1 MFPENTPG
9 LWCIAS
15 IMKPL
20 PSQPSAPRAPKHQ
33 RVRETLRRQI
43 MEGLYPPGSALPP
56 ETELPKRLRVSK
68 ITVVRALN
76 ELVREGL
83 VVRRRGR
90 GSFVA
95 DPAQRPLMPGRF
107 LKLGVLMPFS
117 VFPDFRYGA
126 AQGETL
132 RAALATWGMD
142 RIEPDFPGVPA
153 DQATQGRYTCE
164 PRGCQ
169 VQMFGEEEN
178 AHPMH
183 PPLQAVKDAG
193 LDGILTCSIVQEAWM
208 AELLALGIPTVIVD
222 YPSER
227 FILQADQVYFDPLPG
242 YRAAVNHFVAAG
254 LTRIHFVG
262 GLIHKPFGNYENRP
276 RGEAYYT
283 PENTM
288 LDPDS
293 FLRLAAW
300 REALS
305 QHGLNASDANV
316 RFAWTE
322 ENHAIHMA
330 REIVDLPEDR
340 RPQAVLC
347 HGLNQARA
355 LIKLFAERGLPLMA
369 AGATDTPA
377 EGPALSIVASNADLG
392 RTAASLLLWK
402 LQLPTRLPLRVGVPM
417 TLSKENVR

>member
-1 MFPENTPG
+1 MT
-9 LWCIAS
+9 
-15 IMKPL
+15 PL
-20 PSQPSAPRAPKHQ
+20 PSQPTSPRAPKHQ

-95 DPAQRPLMPGRF
+95 DPAQRPLIPGRF
-107 LKLGVLMPFS
+107 LKLGVLVPFS
-117 VFPDFRYGA
+117 VFPDYRYGS
-126 AQGETL
+126 AQNEML
-132 RAALATWGMD
+132 RAALATWGME
-142 RIEPDFPGVPA
+142 RAEPEFPGAAA
-153 DQATQGRYTCE
+153 DQATQGRFTCE
-164 PRGCQ
+164 PRGCM
-169 VQMFGEEEN
+169 VSMMGEEVS

-183 PPLQAVKDAG
+183 PPLQAVKAAG

-222 YPSER
+222 YPAER

-254 LTRIHFVG
+254 LKRIHFVG
-262 GLIHKPFGNYENRP
+262 GLIHKPFGRYEDRP
-276 RGEAYYT
+276 RGDAYYT
-283 PENTM
+283 PEHTQR
-288 LDPDS
+288 DPDS

-300 REALS
+300 RETMT
-305 QHGLNASDANV
+305 QHGLDAPESNV
-316 RFAWTE
+316 HYAWSE
-322 ENHAIHMA
+322 GKHAA
-330 REIVDLPEDR
+330 ETALRLADLPADR
-340 RPQAVLC
+340 RPQAVVC
-347 HGLNQARA
+347 HGLGQAQA
-355 LIKLFAERGLPLMA
+355 VLEVFATRGLPVMT
-369 AGATDTPA
+369 AGATDA
-377 EGPALSIVASNADLG
+377 AGHGPALRIVASNADLG

-402 LQLPTRLPLRVGVPM
+402 LQLPSRLPLRVGVPM
-417 TLSKENVR
+417 ALSKESVR